1 MDVHLRPTDI
11 LDYEREP
18 LRALIGSHGWRELP
32 YAARIG
38 AVYDFVRDEIEF
50 GYNASD
56 AIPASRVLADGYGQ
70 CNTKTTLLMAVLRAV
85 GVPCRFH
92 GATIDKRL
100 QKGVVEGALYR
111 MAPRNILHS
120 WTGVWFDDRWVDL
133 EGVILDADYLAG
145 LRNTVASTGSFLG
158 YGAGTDDIADPPVAW
173 VGADT
178 AIQKTGVNGDFGTFD
193 DPDDFYRAHG
203 TNLTGVRKFLYQ
215 RIVRH
220 VMNRRVAS
228 IRGCAITPA
237 VRRPRPSARAEPR

>member
-18 LRALIGSHGWRELP
+18 LRALIGSRGWRELP

-70 CNTKTTLLMAVLRAV
+70 CNTKTTLLMALLRAV

-120 WTGVWFDDRWVDL
+120 WTEVWFDDRWVDL

-178 AIQKTGVNGDFGTFD
+178 AIQKT
-193 DPDDFYRAHG
+193 A
-203 TNLTGVRKFLYQ
+203 
-215 RIVRH
+215 
-220 VMNRRVAS
+220 
-228 IRGCAITPA
+228 
-237 VRRPRPSARAEPR
+237 